1 MHIRF
6 QREDLLKPLGF
17 VAGVVERRQTLPIL
31 SYLLFRAQGGGVQMT
46 GTDLEVEVSV
56 SVEAKTED
64 GGEVMLPARKL
75 LDICRALP
83 SDAALDLRVDGSKA
97 QIKTGRSRFSLLTM
111 PVTDFPVIQ
120 TADWDITLRV
130 AQQDLKQLLQETHF
144 CMAQQDVRYYLN
156 GVLLETSGKTL
167 RAVATDG
174 HRMAVSELKL
184 GNDAG
189 QNRQVIV
196 PRKGVHEL
204 IRMLEDNDQPVE
216 VLLSNNHLRVRAPG
230 LVFTSK
236 LIDGRYP
243 DYAKVMP
250 GKQSIQLK
258 LPREGLRE
266 TLARVAILS
275 NEKYRGIRLTLSEK
289 QLRISTNNPEQE
301 EAQEELAVDFAGNGF
316 EVGFNVNYL
325 VECLGSLRHEE
336 VLLGL
341 NDPNSSCLIQV
352 PGQASPQYVIMP
364 MRL

>member
-6 QREDLLKPLGF
+6 QREELIKPLGF

-31 SYLLFRAQGGGVQMT
+31 SYLLFKAQGESVLIT
-46 GTDLEVEVSV
+46 GTDLEVEVTV
-56 SVEAKTED
+56 SVDAKIET
-64 GGEVMLPARKL
+64 GGEIMVPARKL

-83 SDAALDLRVDGSKA
+83 ADTTLDLRSDGTKA
-97 QIKTGRSRFSLLTM
+97 QVRAARSRFSLLTM
-111 PVTDFPVIQ
+111 PVADFPVIQ
-120 TADWDITLRV
+120 TTEWDVTLQL

-156 GVLLETSGKTL
+156 GVLLETTGKLL

-174 HRMAVSELKL
+174 HRMAISNLMLEADL
-184 GNDAG
+184 GPT
-189 QNRQVIV
+189 RQVIV

-216 VLLSNNHLRVRAPG
+216 VQFSNNHLRVRAPN
-230 LVFTSK
+230 LSFTSK

-243 DYAKVMP
+243 EYSKVLP
-250 GKQSIQLK
+250 GKQATQLK
-258 LPREGLRE
+258 LPREALRD

-275 NEKYRGIRLTLSEK
+275 NEKYRGIRLGLGDKT
-289 QLRISTNNPEQE
+289 LRISTNNPEQE
-301 EAQEELAVDFAGNGF
+301 EAQEEMAIEFTGEAF

-325 VECLGSLRHEE
+325 IECLGSLRSEE
-336 VLLGL
+336 AIVGL
-341 NDPNSSCLIQV
+341 NDPNSSCLIHAAGSQ
-352 PGQASPQYVIMP
+352 SPQYVVMP